1 MKGPALGAQPSVY
14 LSVAPELEAVTGRY
28 YDVLTETEP
37 APQALDPDA
46 ARRLWDAS
54 SSLLVGAASSHAG
67 GGSTRRT
74 LVPSALSCRSGEA
87 WAAEAVTRQSLVSSL
102 I

>member
-1 MKGPALGAQPSVY
+1 MY

-54 SSLLVGAASSHAG
+54 SSLLGLEAGPPRQTAPGPAPGPTETGGAG
-67 GGSTRRT
+67 
-74 LVPSALSCRSGEA
+74 V
-87 WAAEAVTRQSLVSSL
+87 VVD
-102 I
+102 

>member
-54 SSLLVGAASSHAG
+54 SSLVG
-67 GGSTRRT
+67 
-74 LVPSALSCRSGEA
+74 LEQ
-87 WAAEAVTRQSLVSSL
+87 AEAPGQTAPGPAAGPTAPGVLGGVAD
-102 I
+102 